1 MLKKIMVT
9 CLLIIGISAN
19 VFAIPT
25 VRKLGGTTANTVKT
39 NNTAKSSVLSA
50 KTAKAPTTA
59 NKSVTKTE
67 SAETVA
73 RMPTTHAIKKLGG
86 SSFVKKTSS
95 TPTSGETDESITE
108 LKERV
113 TVLEDKTSNIITEVE
128 TTDGNYVNDIN
139 IDGNKLEVNKT
150 RVLYAPVKKANGDT
164 TADDA
169 EIWIVR

>member
-1 MLKKIMVT
+1 MLKKII
-9 CLLIIGISAN
+9 LGGFLIVGISAN
-19 VFAIPT
+19 VFAVPT
-25 VRKLGGTTANTVKT
+25 VRKLGGTTANTVKP
-39 NNTAKSSVLSA
+39 NNTAKTSVLSA
-50 KTAKAPTTA
+50 KAAKVPATAS
-59 NKSVTKTE
+59 KSAKSNT

-73 RMPTTHAIKKLGG
+73 RMPTAHAIKKLGG

-113 TVLEDKTSNIITEVE
+113 TVLEDRTNNIITEVE
-128 TTDGNYVNDIN
+128 ATEGNYINDIN